1 MLAIR
6 PWSVDA
12 RTNETK
18 ITISVTI
25 EAAKATA
32 TATRANELKYKIH
45 RERHTH
51 THTKRKNN
59 IIWIMPYQ
67 LLSFF
72 FLFCALRI
80 SLIFELSR
88 FCTWHAFG
96 YECFYFTR
104 WKKRTH
110 RHNSNKATRIVDG
123 MPAIHTQNKHSKE
136 KYFIWIIVYLW
147 HAKQKSIHIMNDI
160 VDFLI
165 LFGPFFLFWF
175 SKFTEKGWLCTCHL
189 MIFHSLFDIIQH
201 ACVTSLELHIF
212 IFWISS
218 PFICTFIL

>member
-18 ITISVTI
+18 ITITVTI

-51 THTKRKNN
+51 ETKEQHNMDN
-59 IIWIMPYQ
+59 AISIAQ
-67 LLSFF
+67 FF
-72 FLFCALRI
+72 FSLLCPKDFAHFWIKSVLYMTCVRIWMFLFHTL
-80 SLIFELSR
+80 
-88 FCTWHAFG
+88 
-96 YECFYFTR
+96 
-104 WKKRTH
+104 KKANAH

-165 LFGPFFLFWF
+165 LFGAFFLFWF